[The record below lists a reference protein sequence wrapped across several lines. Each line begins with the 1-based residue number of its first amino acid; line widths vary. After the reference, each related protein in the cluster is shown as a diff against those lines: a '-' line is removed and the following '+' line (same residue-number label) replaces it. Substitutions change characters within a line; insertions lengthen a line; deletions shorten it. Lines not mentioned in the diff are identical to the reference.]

1 MSALDYYENGRPKW
15 CLASPENAALADET
29 FELIEAY
36 MKAHPDLDESDD
48 FPRNFNNAELQLN
61 KDKAIAFRDWLKD
74 ALETG
79 KRITFQDT
87 VAKFGDEIIMVG

>member
-15 CLASPENAALADET
+15 CLASPENAALKLET
-29 FELIEAY
+29 DDLVERYIEV
-36 MKAHPDLDESDD
+36 HPDLEESGN
-48 FPRNFNNAELQLN
+48 FPTNYNNAELYLN
-61 KDKAIAFRDWLKD
+61 KEKAIAFRDWLKD

-87 VAKFGDEIIMVG
+87 VAKFGDEVLMVG